1 MPKQP
6 KTRGGVNKKYVKGS
20 KNPRA
25 QEREIKSTA
34 RKYRAG
40 TLTKAEMNRIAKQ
53 RSKNVKSSYKKASEK
68 RRKRLA

>member
-20 KNPRA
+20 KNPKA

-40 TLTKAEMNRIAKQ
+40 KLTKTEMNQIAQ
-53 RSKNVKSSYKKASEK
+53 RRSKNVKSSYKKAGER